1 MFINKKKPVTPG
13 QRHAVLLNS
22 SFFQKYNR
30 IKKSSLRKRSFSGR
44 NSTGQICIYN
54 KGSRKNRFLAKKLLG
69 YQKTFLGVVLL
80 LEKSIRI
87 NKMFCRVFSLTD
99 KKFYYMPYVKGVKPG
114 CIISTN
120 TKSLGFRTG
129 SFSTIKKL
137 PVGSFISGLVSNSE
151 SFNRIAIS
159 SGSSAQILKKGLDQ
173 SSVRLPSGLI
183 KTVSNKWVAYL
194 GSSGFPSSYSLNV
207 GKAGRNRNIGRRPN
221 VRGVAMN
228 PVDHPHGGGEG
239 KTSGGR
245 PSVTPWGRPT
255 KGKPTA
261 KTLIKN

>member
-1 MFINKKKPVTPG
+1 MFIKKKKPVTSG
-13 QRHAVLLNS
+13 QRHAVLLDS

-30 IKKSSLRKRSFSGR
+30 IKSNSFRKRLFSGR

-54 KGSRKNRFLAKKLLG
+54 KGSRKNRFIAKTLLG

-80 LEKSIRI
+80 IEKSIRI

-99 KKFYYMPYVKGVKPG
+99 KKYYYMPYVKGVKPG
-114 CIISTN
+114 CIVSTN
-120 TKSLGFRTG
+120 TKLLGFRTG
-129 SFSTIKKL
+129 SLSIIKDL
-137 PVGSFISGLVSNSE
+137 PVGSFVSGLVSNSTL
-151 SFNRIAIS
+151 SNKIAIS
-159 SGSSAQILKKGLDQ
+159 SGSSAQILKKDSMQ
-173 SSVRLPSGLI
+173 SIVRLPSGRI
-183 KTVSNKWVAYL
+183 KTVSNKWIAYL
-194 GSSGFPSSYSLNV
+194 GSSGFPSSFRLNI
-207 GKAGRNRNIGRRPN
+207 GKAGRNRNIGKRPN

-261 KTLIKN
+261 KIFRKN